1 MLKPTPIQL
10 NPEAR
15 RRQRLRNWAIFGL
28 LVAFAVLIFIITI
41 VKITGTGGT

>member
-1 MLKPTPIQL
+1 MLKPTPIEL

-28 LVAFAVLIFIITI
+28 LLAFALLIFVITI
-41 VKITGTGGT
+41 VKIRGGT